1 MKLQKKHY
9 IGMGIALVSISGAL
23 AYMQFKKIMNYS
35 LVYKGVRNVTFNKD
49 KLSLTILYDYTNK
62 ANIDVTLEAQE
73 YDVYID
79 NVFMTKMFNYA
90 PNVLK
95 ASQTSEIAIN
105 VDLNLKELS
114 TKLGKDIYARMLL
127 DPKNV
132 MIKFDMK
139 WKVKLL
145 GLIKLPVSYPYVV
158 SLKEILSWYIPAIKK

>member
-1 MKLQKKHY
+1 
-9 IGMGIALVSISGAL
+9 
-23 AYMQFKKIMNYS
+23 
-35 LVYKGVRNVTFNKD
+35 
-49 KLSLTILYDYTNK
+49 
-62 ANIDVTLEAQE
+62 
-73 YDVYID
+73 
-79 NVFMTKMFNYA
+79 MTKMFNYA